1 MRETGR
7 GAGSGLPTAPPTLR
21 IDRWLWAARFF
32 KTRSSAAAAVSGGRV
47 HLNGQRTKPAKAV
60 RAGDRLDVRRG
71 DNRWEITVL
80 ATAERRG
87 PASEA
92 RTALRGAPGERRAP
106 GARARGEA
114 RAPPRGRRRRRT
126 THQARPPDARSTHRR
141 LIRRPRA
148 PPSVHPAAAV
158 RCAVPARSPEAPVR
172 GRGSLS
178 RPAAPR
184 RGP

>member
-32 KTRSSAAAAVSGGRV
+32 KTRSSAAAAVSGGKV

-87 PASEA
+87 PATEA
-92 RTALRGAPGERRAP
+92 RTLYEELPERVGRRVREREERR
-106 GARARGEA
+106 E
-114 RAPPRGRRRRRT
+114 
-126 THQARPPDARSTHRR
+126 RR
-141 LIRRPRA
+141 LSAGVGRPTKRDRRMLDRHTA
-148 PPSVHPAAAV
+148 
-158 RCAVPARSPEAPVR
+158 
-172 GRGSLS
+172 G
-178 RPAAPR
+178 
-184 RGP
+184 

>member
-7 GAGSGLPTAPPTLR
+7 GAGSGRPTAPPTLR

-32 KTRSSAAAAVSGGRV
+32 KTRSSAAAAVSGGKV

-71 DNRWEITVL
+71 DDRWEITVL

-92 RTALRGAPGERRAP
+92 RTLYEELAESVERRV
-106 GARARGEA
+106 REREA
-114 RAPPRGRRRRRT
+114 RRE
-126 THQARPPDARSTHRR
+126 RR
-141 LIRRPRA
+141 L
-148 PPSVHPAAAV
+148 AAA
-158 RCAVPARSPEAPVR
+158 AGAGA
-172 GRGSLS
+172 GRPTK
-178 RPAAPR
+178 RDR
-184 RGP
+184 RLLDRHTAG

>member
-7 GAGSGLPTAPPTLR
+7 GAGSGLPTAPPPTLR

-32 KTRSSAAAAVSGGRV
+32 KTRSSAAAAVTGGRV

-92 RTALRGAPGERRAP
+92 RTLYEELPESVERRV
-106 GARARGEA
+106 REREA
-114 RAPPRGRRRRRT
+114 RRE
-126 THQARPPDARSTHRR
+126 RR
-141 LIRRPRA
+141 L
-148 PPSVHPAAAV
+148 AAA
-158 RCAVPARSPEAPVR
+158 AGA
-172 GRGSLS
+172 GRPTK
-178 RPAAPR
+178 RDR
-184 RGP
+184 RMLDRHTAG